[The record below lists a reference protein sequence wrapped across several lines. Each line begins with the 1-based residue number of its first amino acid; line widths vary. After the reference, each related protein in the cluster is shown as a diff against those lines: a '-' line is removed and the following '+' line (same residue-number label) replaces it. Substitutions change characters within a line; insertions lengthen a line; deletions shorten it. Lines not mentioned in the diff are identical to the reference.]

1 VVTVSDFEIRIFYSC
16 AQALA
21 RSAAVCGDRLVEAH
35 PVFGVATEQA
45 LQAMPC
51 GSHNLLAGA
60 VVVVVVV
67 VVHLN
72 IRVSDSCAQ
81 ALARSADVC
90 CARHSLV

>member
-1 VVTVSDFEIRIFYSC
+1 MTVSEIRIFYSC

-21 RSAAVCGDRLVEAH
+21 RSTAVCGDRLVEAH

-45 LQAMPC
+45 LQATPC
-51 GSHNLLAGA
+51 GAHNLLAGA
-60 VVVVVVV
+60 VVVVVMVV
-67 VVHLN
+67 YLN